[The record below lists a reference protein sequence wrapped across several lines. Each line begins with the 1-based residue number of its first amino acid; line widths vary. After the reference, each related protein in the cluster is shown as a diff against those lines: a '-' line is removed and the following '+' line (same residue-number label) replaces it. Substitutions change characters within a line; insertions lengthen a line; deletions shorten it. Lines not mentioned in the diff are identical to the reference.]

1 MSRIVI
7 TLALVVGTSYFG
19 STWFGMNSSAD
30 TRSPGRPIPVRTLGD
45 KDKPLLG
52 PASESGGSDSALAGP
67 AVSSSHP
74 LLSNPPE
81 QSQSGNVSRQELEYD
96 SSILRIRS
104 QLHGIARPQKN
115 AVMTSLV
122 PGRILTIHREEGF
135 KAAAGETLISLDDR
149 LVQAQVNAAR
159 LEAEQRATIQRTE
172 AAFRLAERRL
182 KRLEQ
187 AGLKNASA
195 AFEIEEAKSLA
206 EQAEAD
212 RDAAREAKALA
223 AASLRMAEEQLRRN
237 SICAPFDGVVV
248 QVHQK
253 VGATVDSTLPVVT
266 LSDLS
271 VLEVELYV
279 PVDQFGTIAA
289 GRTVRV
295 MAGAPVNRELMM
307 TVKSVSPVIDSAS
320 ATFRCLLMI
329 ENQDLSLPA
338 GFSVTLSEL
347 QTETAD
353 AQAGTSAEPKVPVSE
368 VTGVS
373 EVSGQ
378 QGAGNAALR

>member
-1 MSRIVI
+1 
-7 TLALVVGTSYFG
+7 
-19 STWFGMNSSAD
+19 
-30 TRSPGRPIPVRTLGD
+30 
-45 KDKPLLG
+45 
-52 PASESGGSDSALAGP
+52 
-67 AVSSSHP
+67 
-74 LLSNPPE
+74 
-81 QSQSGNVSRQELEYD
+81 
-96 SSILRIRS
+96 
-104 QLHGIARPQKN
+104 
-115 AVMTSLV
+115 MTSLV